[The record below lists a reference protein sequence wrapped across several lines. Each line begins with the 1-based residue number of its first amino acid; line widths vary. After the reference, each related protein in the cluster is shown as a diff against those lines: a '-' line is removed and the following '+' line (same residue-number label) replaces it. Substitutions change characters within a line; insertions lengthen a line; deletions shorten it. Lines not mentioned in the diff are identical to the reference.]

1 MRCPNCSSDNP
12 FDAKFCEDCGQPLE
26 RVCPNC
32 GQPVSPQAKFCKNCG
47 HNLAGAPPAARPAPV
62 TRSDSLDAIRQAAPQ
77 AVASKILA
85 ERERPE
91 GERKIVTAL
100 FTDIVGS
107 TTLAE
112 QMDPEYWREI
122 VSGAH
127 RRVSEAVYRY
137 EGTIAQLLGDGVLT
151 FFGAPLAH
159 EDDPERAVRA
169 ALDILTAIQDYAGEV
184 RRKYQ
189 VPAFQMRVGMN
200 TGLVVVGHIGS
211 DLHMEYLAVGD
222 TVNLAARMQSAAEP
236 DTVLISQNT
245 HRLVAKLFEFEDR
258 GKISVKGKAEPVQ
271 VYRVLGERK
280 DAVRARGVEG
290 LYSPLVGRERELEV
304 LQARVEE
311 LGQGRG
317 QIISVIGEAG
327 LGKSRLVAE
336 LRQSRRA
343 GRQSL
348 MARDLLAGELQAGE
362 DARIAWYEG
371 RCLSYQAAM
380 PYALFQ
386 DLLAGLLGLRGETG
400 EAEQYAK
407 VRAQVATIL
416 PERADEIAP
425 FIGMLLRIT
434 PTGEDNERV
443 RYLQP
448 PQLRQRISEATGD
461 LLEGLATRQPLV
473 LVLEDIHWIDPSSLD
488 LLEQIMGV
496 CDRATLVI
504 LALFRP
510 RRQEPSWRFHEIAG
524 QDYSHRYTPL
534 TLAPLDES
542 QSRALVGNLLHIEDL
557 PEKVRALILKKAEGN
572 PFFVEEVIRSLLDS
586 KLVVRENSHWRATR
600 EIENIALPD
609 TLAGVITARLDRLGD
624 DSKRVVQTASVI
636 GREFQQDILSQVSE
650 APRALDGALG
660 DLQRRELILEK
671 SPLPERAFLFKH
683 ALTHETAYAS
693 LLLSKRHELHRRVAE
708 CLEQTDKERVNDIA
722 RHFWEAGD
730 KLRALPYLVEAGA
743 RALRAYA
750 IAEAINYYTQA
761 LQIIQAGEGT
771 DPSAD
776 SGQAL
781 TRRVYEGLGRAR
793 MLASDLPGAVENY
806 QAMLGVARGRDD
818 VPMQVSALNKL
829 SECLAYL
836 GQFEE
841 VEKNLLEAERLAR
854 EYQDRPGLVE
864 LYTLRC
870 GMCTFSGDFEGAV
883 KYLGE
888 SVEIGRELN
897 VKEQMAYGLT
907 HTANTLTFMTRF
919 DEAWQ
924 TAQEAYQVAQEVG
937 DLQHL
942 SEVLLSPIAFYHL
955 RNGDLDAARRAAEEG
970 TNMGARVG
978 LAYPTCLGDWML
990 GGLAHV
996 QGDYERAI
1004 AHYQKSLQAG
1014 HTSGEVFFEV
1024 MPLGSLGTVYLDI
1037 SEAFLPQVNEY
1048 HLQTLKLME
1057 HPMGAAAGGAAWVEL
1072 GFCVLAKGDLEHA
1085 EEFFQKGLTVPTTQW
1100 LVNRPRFL
1108 IGLAFVQ
1115 LARGKLDEAAGLV
1128 DQARAFI
1135 EERAMKFLY
1144 PLIAFADAQVSAAR
1158 GESERALEQFGRA
1171 EELAVAMQMRPLVW
1185 QAQAGAARVMS
1196 ALGRAAE
1203 AKAKYRQV
1211 RAVIDEIAALFEDEM
1226 LQEMFVESALTKVD

>member
-1 MRCPNCSSDNP
+1 
-12 FDAKFCEDCGQPLE
+12 
-26 RVCPNC
+26 
-32 GQPVSPQAKFCKNCG
+32 
-47 HNLAGAPPAARPAPV
+47 LAGAPAAARPAPV
-62 TRSDSLDAIRQAAPQ
+62 TRSDSLDAIRQATPQ
-77 AVASKILA
+77 TLAGKILA

-127 RRVSEAVYRY
+127 RCVSAAVYRY
-137 EGTIAQLLGDGVLT
+137 EGTIAQLLGDGVLA

-169 ALDILTAIQDYAGEV
+169 ALDILAAIQDYAAEV
-184 RRKYQ
+184 RPKYQ
-189 VPAFQMRVGMN
+189 ISAFQMRVGMN

-236 DTVLISQNT
+236 DTVLISENT
-245 HRLVAKLFEFEDR
+245 QRLVAKLFEFEDR

-271 VYRVLGERK
+271 VYRVLGERQ
-280 DAVRARGVEG
+280 DAVRARGIEG
-290 LYSPLVGRERELEV
+290 LYSPLVGRERELGV
-304 LQARVEE
+304 LQARVDE

-317 QIISVIGEAG
+317 QTVSVIGEAG

-336 LRQSRRA
+336 LH
-343 GRQSL
+343 QSL
-348 MARDLLAGELQAGE
+348 MAHGLLAGALQAEG
-362 DARIAWYEG
+362 DTRIAWYEG
-371 RCLSYQAAM
+371 RCLSYQAAT

-386 DLLAGLLGLRGETG
+386 DLLAGLLGLRGEAA
-400 EAEQYAK
+400 EADKYTK
-407 VRAQVATIL
+407 VRAQVATIF
-416 PERADEIAP
+416 PGREAEIAP
-425 FIGMLLRIT
+425 FVATLLRIT
-434 PTGEDNERV
+434 PTGEDYERV
-443 RYLQP
+443 RYLEP
-448 PQLRQRISEATGD
+448 PQLRQRISQATLD
-461 LLEGLATRQPLV
+461 LMEGLAAKQPLV

-488 LLEQIMGV
+488 QLEQVMGV
-496 CDRATLVI
+496 CDRARLLI

-524 QDYSHRYTPL
+524 QDYSQCYTSL

-600 EIENIALPD
+600 EIEDIAVPD

-650 APRALDGALG
+650 APRAVDGALG

-693 LLLSKRHELHRRVAE
+693 LLLSKRHELHQRVAE
-708 CLEQTDKERVNDIA
+708 CLERTDKERVDDIA

-750 IAEAINYYTQA
+750 IAEAIYYYTQA

-771 DPSAD
+771 DPSALPAVA
-776 SGQAL
+776 GQAL
-781 TRRVYEGLGRAR
+781 ARRVYEGLGRAR
-793 MLASDLPGAVENY
+793 MLSSDLPGAVENY
-806 QAMLGVARGRDD
+806 HAMLQVARGRDD

-829 SECLAYL
+829 SDCLAYL

-854 EYQDRPGLVE
+854 EYQDRLGLVE

-897 VKEQMAYGLT
+897 VKEQMAFGLT

-942 SEVLLSPIAFYHL
+942 AEVLAFSIAAYHL
-955 RNGDLDAARRAAEEG
+955 RNGDLDAARRAAEDG
-970 TNMGARVG
+970 TNLGDRVG
-978 LAYPTCLGDWML
+978 LAYPTCIGDWML
-990 GGLAHV
+990 GSLAHIR
-996 QGDYERAI
+996 GEYERAI
-1004 AHYQKSLQAG
+1004 AHYQKSLRAARA
-1014 HTSGEVFFEV
+1014 SGMVFFEV

-1037 SEAFLPQVNEY
+1037 SDAFRPKVNEY

-1072 GFCVLAKGDLEHA
+1072 GFCVLANGDLDHA

-1100 LVNRPRFL
+1100 LLNRPRFL
-1108 IGLAFVQ
+1108 IGLAFVH
-1115 LARGKLDEAAGLV
+1115 LIRGRTDEAAGLV
-1128 DQARAFI
+1128 DQARAFV

-1144 PLIAFADAQVSAAR
+1144 PVVAFADAQVSEAR
-1158 GESERALEQFGRA
+1158 GKSERALEQFGRA
-1171 EELAVAMQMRPLVW
+1171 EELAAAMRMRPLAW

-1196 ALGRAAE
+1196 TLGRAAE
-1203 AKAKYRQV
+1203 AEAKRRQAH
-1211 RAVIDEIAALFEDEM
+1211 AVIDEISGLFEDEK
-1226 LQEMFVESALTKVD
+1226 LGEMFAESALGKIS